1 MSALTAQTLISVTAT
16 EMLPEEFC
24 RAGGW
29 HPTSTWA
36 EKMRKSTCTVK
47 AASCCFFI
55 LFSLLIS
62 TLLSKASFLL
72 EYWESMHWS
81 SPGHEEFRAL
91 QFNSLHQLQY
101 PMDRTV
107 CWRHWLLCPVCKCCK
122 KITLLEERFSWEKY
136 LVCADCQKLLPTCLA
151 FFEVL
156 ITMAR
161 CQFSQNHRKVVTD
174 TRIWPWADLLK

>member
-1 MSALTAQTLISVTAT
+1 MTHNLHLSWEDEEEHMHCQGCKLLLFYPFFSAHFYL
-16 EMLPEEFC
+16 
-24 RAGGW
+24 
-29 HPTSTWA
+29 
-36 EKMRKSTCTVK
+36 TVK
-47 AASCCFFI
+47 
-55 LFSLLIS
+55 
-62 TLLSKASFLL
+62 SFLPSRIL
-72 EYWESMHWS
+72 GTHALKLSRSWRIQ
-81 SPGHEEFRAL
+81 SPR
-91 QFNSLHQLQY
+91 SLHQLQY

-122 KITLLEERFSWEKY
+122 RITLLEERFSWEKY

-161 CQFSQNHRKVVTD
+161 RQFIQNHRKVVTD